1 MRQLRNLAMAI
12 LLSTTGI
19 LMSSTPA
26 WAGKAGVVTHLSG
39 VLNVTRLDGTS
50 KIISVK
56 SEVMEGDTLRTE
68 IDTFARIKFNDG
80 GEVVLRPES
89 ILKLDNYAYDA
100 AQKGQDNFMASL
112 LKGGLRSVTGL
123 LGKRNPDRFKLN
135 TSAATIGIRG
145 THFGAVI
152 CNNDCAN
159 IPTVTG
165 QAPGNGLYTDT
176 AQGAT
181 VVTNAAG
188 SVVVPAGSFSYTP
201 SVNVSPQLVP
211 PTLGIQ
217 VTMPTSISSNKSSG
231 SGLGQGNSNSCTVK

>member
-159 IPTVTG
+159 SPHHLYFG
-165 QAPGNGLYTDT
+165 DNGCCDYY
-176 AQGAT
+176 
-181 VVTNAAG
+181 G
-188 SVVVPAGSFSYTP
+188 SSANFYRRRYDY
-201 SVNVSPQLVP
+201 
-211 PTLGIQ
+211 I
-217 VTMPTSISSNKSSG
+217 
-231 SGLGQGNSNSCTVK
+231 NSNGRIYLDNSRQYRRGWYSGG